1 MNKKLFIFPFL
12 SAVALLVISCSDVS
26 KQKKWIYADIET
38 KIWQEKTYNAVNAAY
53 ESLKENASDYV
64 DNQVQVCRSNWS
76 SSDARDFDIE
86 YGNSLNVHGQP
97 INLNKRYLS

>member
-12 SAVALLVISCSDVS
+12 SCCIASNQLLRCI
-26 KQKKWIYADIET
+26 KTKKWIYADIET

-53 ESLKENASDYV
+53 ESLKENASDYI
-64 DNQVQVCRSNWS
+64 DNQVQVCQSNWS

-97 INLNKRYLS
+97 INLN